1 LLSTTNGVDW
11 LTHYSG
17 SHNNLRSVLYAEGAF
32 FVVGNN
38 DAILQSAQLFPRLR
52 AGMKGAEGF
61 ELTVRAVPGHRH
73 HLQASPDLSSWADV
87 FTFQNEQETTT
98 YLDADAGQHQHR
110 FYRVYAE
117 P

>member
-1 LLSTTNGVDW
+1 VD
-11 LTHYSG
+11 L
-17 SHNNLRSVLYAEGAF
+17 
-32 FVVGNN
+32 
-38 DAILQSAQLFPRLR
+38 
-52 AGMKGAEGF
+52 
-61 ELTVRAVPGHRH
+61 
-73 HLQASPDLSSWADV
+73 